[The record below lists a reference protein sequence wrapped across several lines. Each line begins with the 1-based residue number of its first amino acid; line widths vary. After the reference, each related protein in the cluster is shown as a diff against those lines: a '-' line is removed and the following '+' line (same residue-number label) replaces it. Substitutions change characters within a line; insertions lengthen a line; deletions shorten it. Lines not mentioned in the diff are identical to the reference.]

1 MGISVMKSVIIECDS
16 LCKIYILFIFVH
28 FFLCLQQLK
37 TNLVLVTSS
46 FVMQVVMVGSEVS
59 YHL

>member
-1 MGISVMKSVIIECDS
+1 MKSVIIECDR